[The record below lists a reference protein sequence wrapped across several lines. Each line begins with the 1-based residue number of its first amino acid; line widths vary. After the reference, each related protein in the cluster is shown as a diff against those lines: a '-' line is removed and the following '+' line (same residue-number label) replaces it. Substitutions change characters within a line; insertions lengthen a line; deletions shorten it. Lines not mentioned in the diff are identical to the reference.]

1 MSVKLI
7 ACMALPPATISS
19 VPIFDFAE
27 ANEELANMSM
37 ETYYSCCGKSICG
50 GCIYSFMQSGN
61 DGNCPFCKSDRTG
74 KTDEKR
80 VEEFIKRVEANDAV
94 AMMVLGSHYYH
105 GKLGLLRDQG
115 KAIELWKQATELG
128 SSQVHFALGRIYDAG
143 GDLKKAKFHYEAA
156 ATAGH
161 EVARFNLG
169 CMEAQSGNM
178 ERSVKHS
185 IIAASA
191 GHYDA
196 MYNLLV
202 DFKYGSVSRDVIDST
217 LAAYNNSCIEIR
229 SEARD
234 AFIQQVHDR
243 KLE

>member
-1 MSVKLI
+1 MPVKLI

-19 VPIFDFAE
+19 VPIADFAK
-27 ANEELANMSM
+27 ANEELANINM
-37 ETYYSCCGKSICG
+37 ETYYSCCGKSICE
-50 GCIYSFMQSGN
+50 GCIHSFRMSGN
-61 DGNCPFCKSDRTG
+61 AENCPFCKADHVK
-74 KTDEKR
+74 KTDVERVGELMKR
-80 VEEFIKRVEANDAV
+80 VEVNDAG
-94 AMMVLGSHYYH
+94 AMYILGSYYFH
-105 GKLGLLRDQG
+105 GQLGLNQDRE
-115 KAIELWKQATELG
+115 KALELWTRAAKLG
-128 SSQVHFALGRIYDAG
+128 SSQAHFALGCTYNEGVDS
-143 GDLKKAKFHYEAA
+143 KKSKFHYEAA
-156 ATAGH
+156 AMAGH
-161 EVARFNLG
+161 EVARNNLG

>member
-1 MSVKLI
+1 MS
-7 ACMALPPATISS
+7 LPPATITS
-19 VPIFDFAE
+19 VPIYDYAI
-27 ANEELANMSM
+27 ANEELANKAM
-37 ETYYSCCGKSICG
+37 ETYASCCGKSVCG
-50 GCIYSFMQSGN
+50 GCQYSFHKSGN
-61 DGNCPFCKSDRTG
+61 DEKCPFCKADLRG
-74 KTDEKR
+74 KTDLYRVDELMKR
-80 VEEFIKRVEANDAV
+80 VEVNDAG
-94 AMMVLGSHYYH
+94 AIYLMGGNYYR
-105 GKLGLLRDQG
+105 GQLGLLRDRW
-115 KAIELWKQATELG
+115 KALELWTRAAKLG
-128 SSQVHFALGRIYDAG
+128 SSQAHFALGCTYNEGVDS
-143 GDLKKAKFHYEAA
+143 KKSKFHYEAA
-156 ATAGH
+156 AMAGH
-161 EVARFNLG
+161 EVARNNLG